1 MGTTTFSGP
10 IKAGPIKFTTGTT
23 LGQDVADVGNVV
35 LSQSSA
41 LTQAKNGSNA
51 TGVYS
56 TDIVIPAGSTITSIQ
71 IFVTAAWSGA
81 AQTINVGT
89 DSTATQ
95 LAVAADNDL
104 STTLGLKTIVPG
116 SDATRTG
123 KWITVGTNDVRIWT
137 KSTNTGTGVG
147 VMVVNY
153 IQNGAIS
160 P

>member
-10 IKAGPIKFTTGTT
+10 VKAGPIKFTTGTT
-23 LGQDVADVGNVV
+23 LGEDVADVGNVV

-41 LTQAKNGSNA
+41 LTQATNAGSA
-51 TGVYS
+51 GVYS

-89 DSTATQ
+89 NSTATQ

-104 STTLGLKTIVPG
+104 STTLGLKTIIPG

-123 KWITVGTNDVRIWT
+123 KWITVGTTDVRIWT

-153 IQNGAIS
+153 IQNGVIS

>member
-41 LTQAKNGSNA
+41 LTQATNAGSA
-51 TGVYS
+51 GVYS
-56 TDIVIPAGSTITSIQ
+56 TGIVIPAGCTITSIQ
-71 IFVTAAWSGA
+71 IFVTTAWSGA

-89 DSTATQ
+89 NSTATQ

-104 STTLGLKTIVPG
+104 STTLGIKNIVPG

-123 KWITVGTNDVRIWT
+123 KWIDVGTTDIRIWT

-147 VMVVNY
+147 VIVVNY